1 MTPSILV
8 AFSSPSRL
16 TGKAPVVTY
25 TRSHKAD
32 AKALIGGEPCEE
44 ADLYSCQG
52 NLCQLQVF

>member
-8 AFSSPSRL
+8 ACSSPSRL

-32 AKALIGGEPCEE
+32 GKAVTGGKSCEE

-52 NLCQLQVF
+52 NLCRLQVF